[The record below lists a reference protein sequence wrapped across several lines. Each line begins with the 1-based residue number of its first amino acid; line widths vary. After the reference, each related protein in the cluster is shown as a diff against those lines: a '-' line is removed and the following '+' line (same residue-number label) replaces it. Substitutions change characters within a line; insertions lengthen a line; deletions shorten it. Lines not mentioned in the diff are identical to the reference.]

1 MLFLS
6 FIKRAVDE
14 STAAAESRAAVALE
28 AALSQAKEQ
37 ALEEKIAAVEAIV
50 EKARKEAEAEMKKAS
65 DAHVCR
71 RSGRASSSSRYAW
84 LLVILLMA
92 VCACLMVVSG
102 VHSTGD
108 GEAAGRGDL

>member
-1 MLFLS
+1 M
-6 FIKRAVDE
+6 
-14 STAAAESRAAVALE
+14 ALE

-71 RSGRASSSSRYAW
+71 RSSSSRYAW
-84 LLVILLMA
+84 LSVFILMA
-92 VCACLMVVSG
+92 VCACLMAVSG
-102 VHSTGD
+102 VHS
-108 GEAAGRGDL
+108 AGGKEPVGRDDL